1 MTDPVL
7 QALPETRP
15 RALEPALRQ
24 AIETEWL
31 ALGRAAPIPR
41 AGLAAARVAALA
53 AVAETASALAAPAQN
68 PAENP
73 AGRNAALPGWFA
85 PMAASLPPSPD
96 QLRAVWAELGS
107 GAPLDPADLA
117 VLRALWPLLAP
128 AEAIMETGGDIRLQL
143 DPQTRLNGYGASHRP
158 RPWAITYAS
167 TTASSI
173 SERGYAAA
181 DSARRATTAAL
192 LRRGDRRPIATLLS
206 TVRARLARIYG
217 LPRAGAV
224 VLAASGTD
232 TELLALA
239 LAHAADPARPVL
251 TILIAPEETGSG
263 VPIAARGRH
272 FAIDTALGHAV
283 AREAPVAG
291 FRPDTTLAAIRLRD
305 HSGAARPLAAVESE
319 IEQTVA
325 AGIAAGRRVVL
336 HALDLSKTGL
346 LAPRPALLKTLR
358 ARFGAGFDIVVD
370 ACQARLSR
378 ASVRAYLD
386 LEAVVLITGSKFL
399 TGPPFSG
406 ALLLPGTIAARLAHG
421 RLPEGLDAYFGR
433 EEFPARCPAADFLP
447 PTGNYGLALRWVAA
461 LAELGALL
469 RISQPRRAAIV
480 ARFADTVRAEAA
492 ADPALRLLEHPLPE
506 RGPHERPWERLP
518 SVFAFAVRAP
528 FAERWLDPDEARA
541 VYRWLNADLSE
552 ALPEAPAAL
561 AARICHIGQPV
572 ALPQCDFLPGL
583 MGVLRVACGAR
594 LIAGE
599 PSHRGLGPAE
609 RLAREFADVRT
620 VFAKIRLIRA
630 SWSRLAAID
639 PRPHYRSRA
648 P

>member
-1 MTDPVL
+1 MTGPAL
-7 QALPETRP
+7 QDRP
-15 RALEPALRQ
+15 RAGLEPALRQ
-24 AIETEWL
+24 AIEAEWL
-31 ALGRAAPIPR
+31 ALGRAAPLAR

-53 AVAETASALAAPAQN
+53 AAAEGAL
-68 PAENP
+68 
-73 AGRNAALPGWFA
+73 LPEWFA
-85 PMAASLPPSPD
+85 PMAAPLPPAAEA
-96 QLRAVWAELGS
+96 LRSVWEALDAA
-107 GAPLDPADLA
+107 APADPGDLA
-117 VLRALWPLLAP
+117 VVRALWPLLAP

-167 TTASSI
+167 STASSI

-181 DSARRATTAAL
+181 DTARRAATAAM
-192 LRRGDRRPIATLLS
+192 LRRGDRTPIAGLLNA
-206 TVRARLARIYG
+206 VRARLMRAYQV
-217 LPRAGAV
+217 PREGAV

-251 TILIAPEETGSG
+251 SILIAPEETGSG
-263 VPIAARGRH
+263 VPMAARGRH
-272 FAIDTALGHAV
+272 FAIDTARGQAV

-291 FRPDTTLAAIRLRD
+291 FRADTTLAAIRLREAN
-305 HSGAARPLAAVESE
+305 GEVRPLAAVELE
-319 IEQTVA
+319 IEETLA
-325 AGIAAGRRVVL
+325 AGIEDGRRVVL
-336 HALDLSKTGL
+336 HALDFSKTGL
-346 LAPRPALLKTLR
+346 LAPRPALLRGLR
-358 ARFGAGFDIVVD
+358 ARFGTGFDIVVD
-370 ACQARLSR
+370 ACQLRLSR
-378 ASVRAYLD
+378 LSVRDYLD

-406 ALLLPGTIAARLAHG
+406 ALLLPGAIAARLERG

-433 EEFPARCPAADFLP
+433 QEFPSDCPAADFLP
-447 PTGNYGLALRWVAA
+447 DAGNYGLGLRWIAA

-469 RISQPRRAAIV
+469 RISQKRRAAIV
-480 ARFADTVRAEAA
+480 AGFGRTVREAVA
-492 ADPALRLLEHPLPE
+492 ADPALRLLESLPPE
-506 RGPHERPWERLP
+506 RGPNARPWERLA

-541 VYRWLNADLSE
+541 VYRWLNADLSR

-572 ALPQCDFLPGL
+572 ALPQCDGLPGA
-583 MGVLRVACGAR
+583 MGVLRVSCGAR

-620 VFAKIRLIRA
+620 VFAKVRLIREN
-630 SWSRLAAID
+630 WRRLAASD
-639 PRPHYRSRA
+639 PKPHYRSRA
-648 P
+648 R

>member
-1 MTDPVL
+1 MTDPAIETPARTV
-7 QALPETRP
+7 PEP
-15 RALEPALRQ
+15 VLEPALRQ
-24 AIETEWL
+24 AIEAEWL
-31 ALGRAAPIPR
+31 ALGRAAPLAR

-53 AVAETASALAAPAQN
+53 AAAEGAV
-68 PAENP
+68 
-73 AGRNAALPGWFA
+73 LPDWFA
-85 PMAASLPPSPD
+85 PMAAALPPPPEA
-96 QLRAVWAELGS
+96 LRAIWAALGR
-107 GAPLDPADLA
+107 GAPIDTADLA
-117 VLRALWPLLAP
+117 LVRALWPLLAP

-181 DSARRATTAAL
+181 DAARRAATAAM
-192 LRRGDRRPIATLLS
+192 LRRGDRSPIAALLAA
-206 TVRARLARIYG
+206 VRARLMRTYG
-217 LPRAGAV
+217 VPREGAV

-239 LAHAADPARPVL
+239 LAHAVEPARPVQN
-251 TILIAPEETGSG
+251 ILIAPEETGSG
-263 VPIAARGRH
+263 VPMAARGLH
-272 FAIDTALGHAV
+272 FAIDTARGQAV

-291 FRPDTTLAAIRLRD
+291 FRADTALAAIRLRD
-305 HSGAARPLAAVESE
+305 AAGAVRPIGAVEAEIAETLAA
-319 IEQTVA
+319 
-325 AGIAAGRRVVL
+325 GLAAGRRVVL
-336 HALDLSKTGL
+336 HALDFSKTGL
-346 LAPRPALLKTLR
+346 LAPRPALLRSLR
-358 ARFGAGFDIVVD
+358 ARFGAAFDIVVD
-370 ACQARLSR
+370 ACQLRLSR
-378 ASVRAYLD
+378 RSVRDYLELD
-386 LEAVVLITGSKFL
+386 AVVLITGSKFL

-406 ALLLPGTIAARLAHG
+406 ALLLPGAIAARLAQG

-433 EEFPARCPAADFLP
+433 QEFPRHCPAADFLP
-447 PTGNYGLALRWVAA
+447 EAGNYGLALRWVAA

-480 ARFADTVRAEAA
+480 AGFGRTVREAVA
-492 ADPALRLLEHPLPE
+492 ADPALRLLETAPPE
-506 RGPHERPWERLP
+506 RGPSAREWERLP

-541 VYRWLNADLSE
+541 VYRWLNADLSR
-552 ALPEAPAAL
+552 ALPGAPAAI

-572 ALPQCDFLPGL
+572 ALPQGDGLPGA

-620 VFAKIRLIRA
+620 VFAKLRLIRENWA
-630 SWSRLAAID
+630 ALAAAD
-639 PRPHYRSRA
+639 PRPHYRA
-648 P
+648 HAA